1 VTASEPTLPT
11 SEPAQ
16 AAGLDGLA
24 GLRVLWTREEVVRGV
39 ESIADA
45 MATAFRDSETV
56 NLVPVMTGG
65 LQFAAALS
73 TALEHRAPGKWLIS
87 PIFAGA
93 YAADGELGAPVVEF
107 PARFEHRLEPNA
119 PVVVV
124 DDLLDSGTTMLELRA
139 QLKERGLEPVHICVL
154 IERVRE
160 RATPLRPD
168 FCAFRLDGD
177 DWLVGFGMDSG
188 RRYRGF
194 DAVYVRETHD

>member
-1 VTASEPTLPT
+1 M
-11 SEPAQ
+11 
-16 AAGLDGLA
+16 
-24 GLRVLWTREEVVRGV
+24 LWTREEVTRGI

-45 MATAFRDSETV
+45 MAAAFRDAETV

-73 TALEHRAPGKWLIS
+73 TALERRAPGKWLIS

-93 YAADGELGAPVVEF
+93 YTADGELGAPVVEF
-107 PARFEHRLEPNA
+107 PARFEHRLEPSA

-124 DDLLDSGTTMLELRA
+124 DDLLDSGTTMRELRA
-139 QLKERGLEPVHICVL
+139 RLNERGLAPVHICVL
-154 IERVRE
+154 IERMRE
-160 RATPLRPD
+160 RATPLHPD
-168 FCAFRLDGD
+168 FCAFHLDSD
-177 DWLVGFGMDSG
+177 AWLVGFGMDSG